1 MTAGDDTSY
10 PEGATVP
17 EAPAPGAAPGAPAP
31 LAEPGAPAPGAAPGA
46 PAPLAE
52 PGAPA
57 PLAAPEA
64 RVAPPELFDAVEVAR
79 AAAVEEAAYEL
90 GRADAVAAVGLHLG
104 ADAEDDGSVTHSFV
118 AELPGYRGWRWAVT
132 VASAGPHEPATVS
145 ESVLLPGDTAIVAP
159 SWVPWDQ
166 RVRPG
171 DLKPGDLLPPPAD
184 DPRLVPGY
192 VDSGDPAFEELA
204 HEVGL
209 GRERVLSADGRA
221 AAAER
226 WQHGERGPAADLA
239 KAAPASCGT
248 CGFMLPIAGSLRGV
262 FGVCANGSA
271 PADGQVVAVGFGCG
285 AHSSVTE
292 PAGSPVYVSA
302 LVYDDG
308 VDLEPVGSR

>member
-1 MTAGDDTSY
+1 MTAGDDTAS

-17 EAPAPGAAPGAPAP
+17 QAPAPPAAT
-31 LAEPGAPAPGAAPGA
+31 EP
-46 PAPLAE
+46 
-52 PGAPA
+52 
-57 PLAAPEA
+57 
-64 RVAPPELFDAVEVAR
+64 RVAPPELFDAVDIAR
-79 AAAVEEAAYEL
+79 AAAVEEAADEL
-90 GRADAVAAVGLHLG
+90 GRAAAVAAVGLHLG
-104 ADAEDDGSVTHSFV
+104 AGAEDDGSVTHSFV

-132 VASAGPHEPATVS
+132 VASAGPSEPATVS

-159 SWVPWDQ
+159 TWVPWDQ

-192 VDSGDPAFEELA
+192 VDSGDPAVEELA
-204 HEVGL
+204 GEVGL
-209 GRERVLSADGRA
+209 GREQVLSADGRA
-221 AAAER
+221 AAADR
-226 WQHGERGPAADLA
+226 WQQGDRGPAAELA
-239 KAAPASCGT
+239 RAAPASCGT

-292 PAGSPVYVSA
+292 TGGSPVYVSA

-308 VDLEPVGSR
+308 VDLEPVGSH